1 MPEVL
6 IYLIILISLFFL
18 ELVYFRIAFQ
28 YRIIDKP
35 NDRSSHRKFT
45 IRGGGVIFGIAALLW
60 FFYSGFSYPYFL
72 SGLLLIAFISF
83 LDDLHTLKSGI
94 RSLVHILAVSLL
106 LYQLGLD
113 LSWYWL
119 PVILILIVGT
129 INAYNFM
136 DGINGITGG
145 YSLIL
150 LSSLFYI
157 NRYVEAFTSESLLI
171 ISILSLLVFNF
182 FNFRRKA
189 KCFAGDVGSVSI
201 AFIICFLLIQ
211 LIVQTQNVL
220 FIGFLLVYGLDAV
233 TTILF
238 RLIRKENI
246 FEAHRTH
253 FYQYLANERK
263 WLHLWVSGMYAGV
276 QLIVN
281 GLVIVAAEHIEGFE
295 RSLVVLVA
303 GLSIVGIAFV
313 LLRIRFEGKERLLGR
328 AVESAPLE
336 RVG

>member
-1 MPEVL
+1 MPRL
-6 IYLIILISLFFL
+6 FIYLIILISLFFL
-18 ELVYFRIAFQ
+18 ELLYFRIAFQ
-28 YRIIDKP
+28 YKIIDKP
-35 NDRSSHRKFT
+35 NDRSSHKKIT
-45 IRGGGVIFGIAALLW
+45 IRGGGVIFSIAAVIW
-60 FFYSGFSYPYFL
+60 FFYFGFSYPYFL

-83 LDDLHTLKSGI
+83 MDDLHTLKSGL
-94 RSLVHILAVSLL
+94 RSFVHILAVSLL
-106 LYQLGLD
+106 LYQLGLNMA
-113 LSWYWL
+113 WYWL

-150 LSSLFYI
+150 LGTLFYF

-171 ISILSLLVFNF
+171 ITILSLLVFNY
-182 FNFRRKA
+182 FNFRKKA

-211 LIVQTQNVL
+211 LIMQTENLL
-220 FIGFLLVYGLDAV
+220 FIGLLLVYGLDAV
-233 TTILF
+233 TTIGF

-263 WLHLWVSGMYAGV
+263 WPHLWVSGMYAV
-276 QLIVN
+276 LQLFVN
-281 GLVIVAAEHIEGFE
+281 VLVIWAYGHIGGVEKTFLFLLA
-295 RSLVVLVA
+295 S
-303 GLSIVGIAFV
+303 LSIVGMGFV
-313 LLRIRFEGKERLLGR
+313 FLRIRFEGKERLFGR
-328 AVESAPLE
+328 GSEDSFLE